1 MIAYAYGQ
9 PGAGDPNRS
18 AVAAREPALSDAA
31 CYEIFRRAIEQGD
44 ADAWSDI
51 ARHYRGL
58 LAAWAVQFSVRGL
71 IAEWPDDIADQA
83 LARAWSALTPESFA
97 EFSTL
102 PRLLSYLRSCVAST
116 VIDCARAQAA
126 NQRAQSA
133 IRVDTAATP
142 EQIVLAGID
151 RTELWRMALGLT
163 ANRAERVVL
172 VESFALNL
180 PPRVIQSRHP
190 RLFASVADVYS
201 AKRNLFA
208 RLHRNRDLLRLSFEY
223 AAA

>member
-1 MIAYAYGQ
+1 MTDHEQ
-9 PGAGDPNRS
+9 D
-18 AVAAREPALSDAA
+18 EFEL
-31 CYEIFRRAIEQGD
+31 FRRAIMGRDEQ
-44 ADAWSDI
+44 
-51 ARHYRGL
+51 
-58 LAAWAVQFSVRGL
+58 AWAEIHARYRPLL
-71 IAEWPDDIADQA
+71 IAWAYRSSARLWAGEWCDDIADQA
-83 LARAWSALTPESFA
+83 LVRAWAALTPESFA

-102 PRLLSYLRSCVAST
+102 ARLLSYLRSCVAST

-133 IRVDTAATP
+133 VRMDTAATP

-151 RTELWRMALGLT
+151 RAELWRLALGLT
-163 ANRAERVVL
+163 SNRAERVVL

-180 PPRVIQSRHP
+180 PPRSIQSRHP
-190 RLFASVADVYS
+190 QLFANVADVYS

-223 AAA
+223 TAA